1 MGNKYK
7 FEVKVAVDKTTLK
20 VFKTA
25 LKILRYVVYVIL
37 VLGLSGCANHF
48 GSSPSTVP
56 QSHTGGGYLKQQH
69 GVGKSVRW
77 CPCGT
82 EMKWNGL
89 NTTFGKNLRKGTY
102 LEDEEATPLD

>member
-37 VLGLSGCANHF
+37 VLGLSGLQL
-48 GSSPSTVP
+48 TI
-56 QSHTGGGYLKQQH
+56 
-69 GVGKSVRW
+69 SVR
-77 CPCGT
+77 PRRPF
-82 EMKWNGL
+82 L
-89 NTTFGKNLRKGTY
+89 SL
-102 LEDEEATPLD
+102 TPVVDT